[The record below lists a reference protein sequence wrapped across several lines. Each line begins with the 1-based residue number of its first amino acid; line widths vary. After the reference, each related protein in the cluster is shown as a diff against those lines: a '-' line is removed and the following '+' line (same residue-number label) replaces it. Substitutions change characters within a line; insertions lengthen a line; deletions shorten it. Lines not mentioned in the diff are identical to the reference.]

1 MGARK
6 KLQWSFLQPTRGWG
20 VGSRRMK
27 LLVAYCVV
35 VAAIAA
41 AVTYVVVR
49 LKLFL
54 DVPNAR
60 SSHKTPVPRSGG
72 LGIVMATIAGAAV
85 LGILGHPA
93 VLRETGFLGL
103 LGGGLIAAAGGL
115 ADDLRARS
123 FLFKLSAQAAA
134 AVLAMAAGLV
144 IDRLYVPGLG
154 PVELGVAGPV
164 LTFIWIIGLT
174 NAYNFMD
181 GIDGLA
187 GGTALIAGTFLTSAA
202 IALGKINEAT
212 IACTIAAASA
222 GFVVFNRPPARVFM
236 GDVGSQFLGFVFAA
250 LGVLIARDDA
260 SGTAILLV
268 PLLLFHFIF
277 DTVLTAGR
285 RWWQGEDVTQGHR
298 SHLYQLLAH
307 SGAGHGRTTALLCA
321 IGAAQGAG
329 ALWMPHTAAALRPLA
344 FIPALVVQLVYMAAV
359 LRRRAA
365 SSAAE

>member
-1 MGARK
+1 
-6 KLQWSFLQPTRGWG
+6 
-20 VGSRRMK
+20 MK

-49 LKLFL
+49 LRLFL

-60 SSHKTPVPRSGG
+60 SSHKTPIPRSGG
-72 LGIVMATIAGAAV
+72 LGIVAATVVGVVV
-85 LGILGHPA
+85 LGTLGHPA
-93 VLRETGFLGL
+93 VLRETAFLGL
-103 LGGGLIAAAGGL
+103 MAGGLIAAAGGL

-123 FLFKLSAQAAA
+123 FLFKLGTQVAA
-134 AVLAMAAGLV
+134 AVVAMATGLV
-144 IDRLYVPGLG
+144 IDRLDLPGIG
-154 PVELGVAGPV
+154 PVELGAVGPV

-187 GGTALIAGTFLTSAA
+187 GGTAVVAATFLSIAA
-202 IALGKINEAT
+202 IAIGKINEAT
-212 IACTIAAASA
+212 IACTIAVASA
-222 GFVVFNRPPARVFM
+222 GFLVFNRPPARIFM
-236 GDVGSQFLGFVFAA
+236 GDVGSQFLGFIFAA

-277 DTVLTAGR
+277 DTLLTAGQ

-307 SGAGHGRTTALLCA
+307 SGVGHGRTTALLCA

-329 ALWMPHTAAALRPLA
+329 ALWMVHAAAALRPLA
-344 FIPALVVQLVYMAAV
+344 FIPALAVQLVYMAAV
-359 LRRRAA
+359 LRRRATA
-365 SSAAE
+365 SGAAD